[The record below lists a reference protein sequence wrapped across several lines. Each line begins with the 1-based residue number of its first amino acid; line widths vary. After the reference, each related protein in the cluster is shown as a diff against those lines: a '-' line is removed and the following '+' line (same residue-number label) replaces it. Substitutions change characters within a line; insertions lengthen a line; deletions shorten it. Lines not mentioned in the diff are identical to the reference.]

1 MRLLRTLSLGL
12 LPFSLAAVAGAQTT
26 LHLRAQIDGRSRLI
40 LSGATAQWQH
50 FEAAA
55 PGRLDCNLN
64 APMEATWIDG
74 AAWWPT
80 WSDLPDCENRD
91 GNGCT
96 SDVAVGLAQ
105 TLPSTSFDAYLNPIA
120 VRGSAWIVE
129 APSANNGYRVV
140 VEFDDNLWA
149 GAEWYEVDLVVPD
162 CGLVQ
167 RYCTSVI
174 NSTGARA
181 TLGALG
187 SFSVTSNSF
196 QLQAYNCPAGR
207 AGIFVYGAY
216 PTQIPFANGY
226 LCVSPF
232 YPGLYRAGHPVIV
245 NQSGTTALPVD
256 LTQLPGAAQIT
267 GGSSWNFQFW
277 FREPVGAGSNLSD
290 AMRITFC
297 P

>member
-1 MRLLRTLSLGL
+1 MRLLRSFALGL
-12 LPFSLAAVAGAQTT
+12 LPLSLASFAAAQTT
-26 LHLRAQIDGRSRLI
+26 LHLRAEVDGRSRLI

-50 FEAAA
+50 FDGAA
-55 PGRLDCNLN
+55 PGRLDCNNN

-74 AAWWPT
+74 VAWWPN

-91 GNGCT
+91 CSGCT
-96 SDVAVGLAQ
+96 SDSASS
-105 TLPSTSFDAYLNPIA
+105 LPQPLPGAAFDAYLNPLA
-120 VRGSAWIVE
+120 VRGSAAIVE
-129 APSANNGYRVV
+129 LPSAGNGYRVV
-140 VEFDDNLWA
+140 VEFDDNVWA
-149 GAEWYEVDLVVPD
+149 GADWYELELVLPD

-167 RYCTSVI
+167 RYCTSAI

-181 TLGALG
+181 ALGATG

-196 QLQAYNCPAGR
+196 QLQAYGCPAGR

-232 YPGLYRAGHPVIV
+232 YPGLYRAGHPVLV
-245 NQSGTTALPVD
+245 NQSGAAALPVD
-256 LTQLPGAAQIT
+256 LTQLPAGAQIT
-267 GGSSWNFQFW
+267 GGSTWNFQFW